1 MGLSRDKKAELGRIV
16 DELQRKTS
24 GKFPSGNAKQA
35 LQLYKDCH
43 HLISKIIHIE
53 EEVSKTTDKCCDRR
67 KDYGQLV
74 KWLQDNGAKIVN
86 LKIEE
91 YDGLGNGLKATTKI
105 KKQDL
110 SILIPKKTMITSESA
125 ISSTIGHIIKADILL
140 GQMPNVSLALH
151 LLNESLDPS
160 SFWTPYIKTLPR
172 EFTTVFY
179 FEEELLELL
188 QKSAF
193 FEEIVKIYVSI
204 ARQYSYIFKV
214 IQMSTD
220 ARLKNL
226 RSGFTYDRFRWA
238 VSVVM
243 TRQNPIVG
251 QNGQSILALIPF
263 FDLANHERGE
273 VSSEFDA
280 KEECSKCYAMTD
292 FEEGEQFF
300 IDYGKRSIAEQFL
313 HNGFISDDQYN
324 QLPLNIP
331 LSKSDPLQQARANY
345 ILKFDLGGPYLLCSD
360 KSVPVSSKLL
370 GFLRIYVMKEDKLKE
385 LACLEDSTRLTSLDL
400 YEKETD
406 EKAWKFLLD
415 RCKIILMIHGLKS
428 GVSFLDEDLARIE
441 NEKSPSKKLCLRFL
455 AYEKQLLN
463 QVVDF
468 ATDRLKS
475 L

>member
-1 MGLSRDKKAELGRIV
+1 MGDYQYWGRESKELHHILKALRAYAFNWVQENMENIGGWSLLAIVGADIPKKYDYVVHDMSLVTEVDAKQTTKINLETGLLQGYPCSGTLFELYLDPFCTYAAERIDGV
-16 DELQRKTS
+16 QAETS

-214 IQMSTD
+214 IQ
-220 ARLKNL
+220 
-226 RSGFTYDRFRWA
+226 
-238 VSVVM
+238 
-243 TRQNPIVG
+243 
-251 QNGQSILALIPF
+251 
-263 FDLANHERGE
+263 
-273 VSSEFDA
+273 
-280 KEECSKCYAMTD
+280 
-292 FEEGEQFF
+292 
-300 IDYGKRSIAEQFL
+300 
-313 HNGFISDDQYN
+313 
-324 QLPLNIP
+324 
-331 LSKSDPLQQARANY
+331 
-345 ILKFDLGGPYLLCSD
+345 
-360 KSVPVSSKLL
+360 
-370 GFLRIYVMKEDKLKE
+370 
-385 LACLEDSTRLTSLDL
+385 
-400 YEKETD
+400 
-406 EKAWKFLLD
+406 
-415 RCKIILMIHGLKS
+415 
-428 GVSFLDEDLARIE
+428 
-441 NEKSPSKKLCLRFL
+441 
-455 AYEKQLLN
+455 
-463 QVVDF
+463 
-468 ATDRLKS
+468 
-475 L
+475 